1 MPAAF
6 TRRRRRIVL
15 MLFGPVLLLAVAA
28 QLEAQFGF
36 GGGRN
41 FRNVRLA
48 RPEDIDGRFQFCRA
62 VFNNDFRGDADG
74 NWSVDYPRA
83 DINLSIR
90 LAELTKASVSIRD
103 GEPNYLTV
111 RFTDPALFGCP
122 FVMMTEVGSAS
133 ISGSEAEA
141 LRQYLLKGGFLWADD
156 FWGDYAWQWWEG
168 QLRKVLPAADYPIVD
183 LPPTHPLYSS
193 QFVITKTPQ
202 ISNIGTWM
210 NTGGGTSERGA
221 ESAVVNT
228 RAILDRRGHIMVLMT
243 HNTDLG
249 DSFEREADDPQY
261 FLQMSVPG
269 YAFGVNTLLY
279 ALTH

>member
-1 MPAAF
+1 MS
-6 TRRRRRIVL
+6 V
-15 MLFGPVLLLAVAA
+15 AV

-41 FRNVRLA
+41 FRSVRLA
-48 RPEDIDGRFQFCRA
+48 QPEDIDGRFQFCRA
-62 VFNNDFRGDADG
+62 VFDNDNRCGDSDG

-90 LAELTKASVSIRD
+90 LAELTKTSVSLRD
-103 GEPNYLTV
+103 GEPNHLTI
-111 RFTDPALFGCP
+111 RLTDPAMFGCP
-122 FVMMTEVGSAS
+122 FIMMTEVGSAS
-133 ISGSEAEA
+133 IQRARGRGAARCTCSRAASSGPTTSGATTPGS
-141 LRQYLLKGGFLWADD
+141 GGRRSCA
-156 FWGDYAWQWWEG
+156 
-168 QLRKVLPAADYPIVD
+168 RCCR
-183 LPPTHPLYSS
+183 PPSIRSS
-193 QFVITKTPQ
+193 TCRRRTRSTRAQFVIAKTPQ
-202 ISNIGTWM
+202 ISNIGTWCS
-210 NTGGGTSERGA
+210 TGGGTSERGA
-221 ESAVVNT
+221 ESAMVNT
-228 RAILDRRGHIMVLMT
+228 RAILDEHGHIMVLMT

>member
-1 MPAAF
+1 MRAAW
-6 TRRRRRIVL
+6 TRRRRPIVL
-15 MLFGPVLLLAVAA
+15 ALVGLMVLLSVAV
-28 QLEAQFGF
+28 QLEAQF

-41 FRNVRLA
+41 FRSVRVA
-48 RPEDIDGRFQFCRA
+48 QPEDIDGRFQFCRA
-62 VFNNDFRGDADG
+62 AFANDNFGRGDSDG

-83 DINLSIR
+83 DLNLSIR
-90 LAELTKASVSIRD
+90 LAELTKTSVSLLD

-122 FVMMTEVGSAS
+122 FIMMTEVGSIS
-133 ISGSEAEA
+133 ISEREAEA
-141 LRQYLLKGGFLWADD
+141 LRQYLLKGGFVWADD
-156 FWGDYAWQWWEG
+156 FWGDYSWEWWEA
-168 QLRKVLPAADYPIVD
+168 QLRKVLPAAEYPIVD
-183 LPPTHPLYSS
+183 LEPTHPLYSA
-193 QFVITKTPQ
+193 QFVIAQTPQ

-210 NTGGGTSERGA
+210 QTGGGTSERGA
-221 ESAVVNT
+221 ESDVVHT
-228 RAILDRRGHIMVLMT
+228 RAILDKHGHIMVLMT